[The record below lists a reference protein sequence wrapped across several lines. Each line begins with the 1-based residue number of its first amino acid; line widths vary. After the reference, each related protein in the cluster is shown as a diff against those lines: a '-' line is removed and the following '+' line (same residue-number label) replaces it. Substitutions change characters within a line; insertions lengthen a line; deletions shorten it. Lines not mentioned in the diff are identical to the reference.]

1 MRLTSPD
8 RDKPN
13 NRAATELATLAFSLT
28 DRYEEVD
35 QAIDK
40 LLEHVAEMLK
50 LDSIEVHE
58 FVEEGEAVKCT
69 YEWNLHGGSEQLGI
83 EKRFVETQRVIMLD
97 LYANNPD
104 GVYVFQEGSEELTAS
119 TPARP
124 GDIKSLLQV
133 PMHNASTLIGLVNF
147 INYDRQ
153 RNWNDEDI
161 ATAHTVCRVLS
172 SYMFGMRKVDE
183 TRESLRNLIRCDQ
196 VTGLLH
202 YDEFLQTVRD
212 SFNPASDSRLAV
224 CSIDLSN
231 FKYINERYGFSSGN
245 DVLRFLAKTFYKCF
259 DRIIAC
265 CREYSDN
272 FVMSVRIHA
281 DETDESL
288 MARFRKFAEMFTSGT
303 QELVPGSNVLINI
316 GLAVLEYSDCSIED
330 GVANANAARKYARDI
345 TSDNQ
350 VRIALFTEDMIRAKR
365 RELELISQVKSALD
379 NNEFTVYYQP
389 KVRCVDMSICGAEA
403 LVRWIKRD
411 GSMVFPDEFIPAFEK
426 DGCIV
431 KVDYCV
437 YDMVFNYLRWRL
449 DRGLQCVR
457 ISMNVSRVHLF
468 GRAFASYIKYLLDK
482 YRIPPDLIEFEITES
497 VYIDDL
503 PALEYTV
510 ETLRSRGIRVSID
523 DFGSGYSSLDI
534 LTEIPVDIIKLDRVF
549 MKDEL
554 APNDKIII
562 STIIEMSRKLGL
574 EVICEGVENEEQ
586 LKFLK
591 EARCDVIQGYYFSK
605 PVDEGTFN
613 KMLEKDS
620 TL

>member
-1 MRLTSPD
+1 MKFTNPD
-8 RDKPN
+8 RDKN
-13 NRAATELATLAFSLT
+13 VNRSATELATLAFALI
-28 DRYEEVD
+28 DKYEEVD
-35 QAIDK
+35 TAIDRM
-40 LLEHVAEMLK
+40 LEHVAQMLSI
-50 LDSIEVHE
+50 DSLEVHE
-58 FVEEGEAVKCT
+58 FVEEGEALKCT
-69 YEWNLHGGSEQLGI
+69 YEWNMHGGTAQLGI
-83 EKRFVETQRVIMLD
+83 EKRFVDKQRVIMLD

-104 GVYVFQEGSEELTAS
+104 GVYVFQYGGEPLTAS
-119 TPARP
+119 SPARP
-124 GDIKSLLQV
+124 GDIKTLLQV
-133 PMHNASTLIGLVNF
+133 PMHNAASLTGLINF
-147 INYDRQ
+147 INYDTQ
-153 RNWNDEDI
+153 RAWTDEEI
-161 ATAHTVCRVLS
+161 ATAHTACRVLS

-202 YDEFLQTVRD
+202 YDEFLQTVKD
-212 SFNPASDSRLAV
+212 SFNPNSEARLAI

-231 FKYINERYGFSSGN
+231 FKYVNERYGFPEG
-245 DVLRFLAKTFYKCF
+245 DEILKFLAKTFYRYF
-259 DRIIAC
+259 DRTIAC

-281 DETDESL
+281 DESDESL
-288 MARFRKFAEMFTSGT
+288 TERFRKFGEAFTLGS
-303 QELVPGSNVLINI
+303 QDIVPDSNIIINI
-316 GLAVLEYSDCSIED
+316 GLAVLDFADDNVED

-345 TSDNQ
+345 TSDGQ
-350 VRIALFTEDMIRAKR
+350 VRIALFTDEMVKAKR
-365 RELELISQVKSALD
+365 REIELVSQLKNALD
-379 NNEFTVYYQP
+379 DNEFTVYYQP
-389 KVRCVDMSICGAEA
+389 KVRCVDKSICGAEA

-411 GSMVFPDEFIPAFEK
+411 GTVIYPDEFIGAFEK

-437 YDMVFNYLRWRL
+437 YDKVFSYLRWRL
-449 DRGLQCVR
+449 DKGLKCVR

-468 GRAFASYIKYLLDK
+468 GRAFASYIKFLLDK
-482 YRIPPDLIEFEITES
+482 YRIPPELVEFEITES

-549 MKDEL
+549 MKDTL
-554 APNDKIII
+554 APSDKIII

-574 EVICEGVENEEQ
+574 EVVCEGVENEGQ
-586 LKFLK
+586 LEFLR
-591 EARCDVIQGYYFSK
+591 EACCDVIQGYYFSK
-605 PVDEGTFN
+605 PVEEGIFN
-613 KMLEKDS
+613 KMLEKGS